1 MAKNDPTGK
10 QHYDV
15 TSTSS
20 QKHGKGTEKQ
30 DRTGSSSSADFTPK
44 TPSGFL
50 GGLKGV
56 LSDCASNKSDSR
68 SIGTSGAGTTAK
80 TQSSRPGLGGGNA
93 SKPTKNSGATSF
105 GA

>member
-1 MAKNDPTGK
+1 MSKNDPTGK

-15 TSTSS
+15 TTTSS

-30 DRTGSSSSADFTPK
+30 DQTGSSSSADFTPK

-56 LSDCASNKSDSR
+56 LSDHSLNASDSR
-68 SIGTSGAGTTAK
+68 SFGTGGAGTSAK
-80 TQSSRPGLGGGNA
+80 TQSSRPGVGGGNA
-93 SKPTKNSGATSF
+93 GKPTKNSGATSF